1 MKSFEE
7 KLKRLEELSEL
18 IKNRDIPLD
27 DAVKSFD
34 EGVKLASQLE
44 KELQRVERKVEILLN
59 EPETKTDEEP
69 ELGLFDT

>member
-1 MKSFEE
+1 MKNFED
-7 KLKRLEELSEL
+7 KLERLEEISEL
-18 IKNRDIPLD
+18 IKNREIPLE

-59 EPETKTDEEP
+59 EPEPESKDEP
-69 ELGLFDT
+69 DLGLFDN